1 MRRPRRP
8 TIPWMAPAA
17 AWSGAAPV
25 TWERGVSLVG
35 HDLWLD
41 PQVVR
46 GRAFVSH
53 AHTDHA
59 RPHREAILTQATL
72 DLLTPARRP
81 RRATVLA
88 LDRPFAL
95 QNATVTLHDAGHML
109 GSAQLLFEHSGWR
122 LLYSGDLKVR
132 RLNGATTPIPEADV
146 LVLESTYG
154 RPHFRFPDPTLVF
167 EAIVAWIR
175 RAQAQGVIPV
185 LLANALGKVQELML
199 VLGPL
204 GFRFALEERCVPIA
218 RAYQEAGADLPDWV
232 PLDPAGPL
240 EDRVVMAPPAGK
252 EAIRLL
258 PRHRTALVSGWAQD
272 PFFWPRFG
280 ADSAF
285 AFSDHC
291 DFTELGEVVERTGA
305 RQVYTVH
312 GFTEDLAASLRA
324 RGVRA
329 HPLAVTEQ
337 LGLALDC

>member
-1 MRRPRRP
+1 MRRARRP
-8 TIPWMAPAA
+8 AVPWTKPGS

-25 TWERGVSLVG
+25 AWERGISLVG

-59 RPHREAILTQATL
+59 RPHHHAFLTRPTL
-72 DLLTPARRP
+72 ELLTLP
-81 RRATVLA
+81 RQPRQATVLEFGVPVD
-88 LDRPFAL
+88 LPD
-95 QNATVTLHDAGHML
+95 ATVTLFDAGHML
-109 GSAQLLFEHSGWR
+109 GSAQLLFEHQGWR

-132 RLNGATTPIPEADV
+132 RLNCVRTAIPRADV

-154 RPHFRFPDPTLVF
+154 RPHFRFPDPAQVLD
-167 EAIVAWIR
+167 AIVAWIR
-175 RAQAQGVIPV
+175 RSQAEGVVPV
-185 LLANALGKVQELML
+185 LLANALGKAQELMIT
-199 VLGPL
+199 LGPL
-204 GFRFALEERCVPIA
+204 GFRFALEERCVPVAEAYA
-218 RAYQEAGADLPDWV
+218 RAGTPLPGWIPLEAGPI
-232 PLDPAGPL
+232 
-240 EDRVVMAPPAGK
+240 EDRVVIAPPAGK
-252 EAIRLL
+252 DAVRRL

-280 ADSAF
+280 ADRAF
-285 AFSDHC
+285 PLSDHC
-291 DFTELGEVVERTGA
+291 DFTELWEVVERSGA
-305 RQVYTVH
+305 EQVYTVH
-312 GFTEDLAASLRA
+312 GFTEDLAADLRR